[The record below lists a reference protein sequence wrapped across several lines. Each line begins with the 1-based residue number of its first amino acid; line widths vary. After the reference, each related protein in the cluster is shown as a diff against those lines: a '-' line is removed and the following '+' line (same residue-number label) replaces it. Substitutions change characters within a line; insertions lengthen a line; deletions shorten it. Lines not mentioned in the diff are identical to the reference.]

1 MIKVQGHGARL
12 LLTGGTALTLA
23 IGMLAAG
30 QTALAAGPAP
40 VGLGTA
46 APFAVLAG
54 TPAVTNTGPSVITGD
69 LGISP
74 GAAVT
79 GFPPGIVNGT
89 IHKADA
95 VAVQAKSDLVTA
107 YTVAAGLP
115 VTATHGTLGGLTL
128 PGGVYNAG
136 GVALDLTGTV
146 TLDGEGDPS
155 SVWVFQ
161 ATSSLVTASSSK
173 VALINGAS
181 PCNVFWQ
188 VTSSATLGSGSTFV
202 GTIMA
207 LTSITMADSV
217 TVNGRALARNG
228 DVTLINDKIN
238 NSCSAASTGSAKTK
252 LTYTG
257 TTTAAPGA
265 SITLRATLKTSAGK
279 AIAGKTVTFT
289 LHGVTLSAKTNS
301 SGVASVVTTAPTPT
315 GAYRIKI
322 TFKGDTTHPAA
333 STSATLS
340 VRSAGLPNTATV
352 ATSDVPGSGPTAVI
366 LFVGIFLLAFAA
378 TTAVVGRRT
387 MRVRAVPPGPR
398 SPKQHRQ
405 LNPPA
410 EGDPSRCSARG
421 TR

>member
-1 MIKVQGHGARL
+1 MKVQGHRSRL
-12 LLTGGTALTLA
+12 LLTAGTALTLTL
-23 IGMLAAG
+23 GMLAAG

-46 APFAVLAG
+46 ASFAVLAG
-54 TPAVTNTGPSVITGD
+54 TPAVTNTGPTVITGD

-74 GAAVT
+74 GGAVT

-89 IHKADA
+89 IHKVDA
-95 VAVQAKSDLVTA
+95 VAVKAKTDLVTA
-107 YTVAAGLP
+107 YTVAAGLSP
-115 VTATHGTLGGLTL
+115 TATHGTLGGLTL

-146 TLDGEGDPS
+146 TLDGQNDPS

-173 VALINGAS
+173 VALINGAR

-207 LTSITMADSV
+207 LTSITMANGV

-228 DVTLINDKIN
+228 TVTMINDKVK
-238 NSCSAASTGSAKTK
+238 NSCGAASPTASTK

-257 TTTAAPGA
+257 STTAAPGA
-265 SITLRATLKTSAGK
+265 SITLKATLKTSGK
-279 AIAGKTVTFT
+279 PIAGKTVTFT

-301 SGVASVVTTAPTPT
+301 SGVASVVTKAPTPS

-322 TFKGDTTHPAA
+322 SFKGDTTHPAA
-333 STSATLS
+333 STTATLS
-340 VRSAGLPNTATV
+340 VRGATAAITQPPTTTLPA
-352 ATSDVPGSGPTAVI
+352 SDVPGSSPVAVI
-366 LFVGIFLLAFAA
+366 VFVGIFLLAFAA
-378 TTAVVGRRT
+378 TAAVVGRGT
-387 MRVRAVPPGPR
+387 MRRRR
-398 SPKQHRQ
+398 SR
-405 LNPPA
+405 
-410 EGDPSRCSARG
+410 
-421 TR
+421 

>member
-1 MIKVQGHGARL
+1 MMKVHGARS
-12 LLTGGTALTLA
+12 LLTAATALTLA

-128 PGGVYNAG
+128 VGGVYNAG
-136 GVALDLTGTV
+136 GVALDLTGTL
-146 TLDGEGDPS
+146 TLDGQGDPN

-161 ATSSLVTASSSK
+161 ATSSLVTASSSSVK
-173 VALINGAS
+173 LINGAS

-207 LTSITMADSV
+207 LTSITMANGV

-238 NSCSAASTGSAKTK
+238 NSCGASSTGSTK

-257 TTTAAPGA
+257 STTAAPGA
-265 SITLRATLKTSAGK
+265 SITLRATLKTSAGV

-289 LHGVTLSAKTNS
+289 LHGVTRSAKTNS
-301 SGVASVVTTAPTPT
+301 HGVASVVTTAPTALGSYT
-315 GAYRIKI
+315 IGIA
-322 TFKGDTTHPAA
+322 FAGDSTHPRA
-333 STSATLS
+333 STSASLR
-340 VRSAGLPNTATV
+340 VRSSTAEVTPPATTTLP
-352 ATSDVPGSGPTAVI
+352 TSDVPGSSPTAVI
-366 LFVGIFLLAFAA
+366 VFVGIFLLAFAA
-378 TTAVVGRRT
+378 TTAVFGRRT
-387 MRVRAVPPGPR
+387 MRVRAVPAEPR
-398 SPKQHRQ
+398 SPEQNR
-405 LNPPA
+405 
-410 EGDPSRCSARG
+410 
-421 TR
+421 